1 MAELHIFREHTLGLA
16 QARKIALKWATQ
28 AETEFGMACS
38 YVEGDGVDEVSF
50 SRSGVKGTLDVDA
63 TRFELRAQLGFLLG
77 AFKHRIEA
85 EIVKNLD
92 TLLAAAPHPKRA
104 SRKKAK
110 SAE

>member
-16 QARKIALKWATQ
+16 QARKIAFKWAKQ

-63 TRFELRAQLGFLLG
+63 TRFELRARLGFLLG
-77 AFKHRIEA
+77 AFQSRIEA
-85 EIVKNLD
+85 EIVSNLD
-92 TLLAAAPHPKRA
+92 ALLAAPSPKRA
-104 SRKKAK
+104 SRKKPK